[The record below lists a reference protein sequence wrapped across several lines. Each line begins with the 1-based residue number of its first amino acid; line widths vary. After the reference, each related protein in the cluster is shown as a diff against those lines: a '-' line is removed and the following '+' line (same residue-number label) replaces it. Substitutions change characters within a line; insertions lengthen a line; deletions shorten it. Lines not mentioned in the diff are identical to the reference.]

1 MKNEKMSRA
10 RQAYCRPETW
20 AVPCE
25 SHPLMGPSVHA
36 DGYHWHEED
45 GDPLDWNN
53 GGLPPGYTT
62 GTFQFKSVWDTS
74 VKELQNGQSVVID
87 ID

>member
-1 MKNEKMSRA
+1 MKNEKMSRV

-25 SHPLMGPSVHA
+25 FHPLMGPSVHA
-36 DGYHWHEED
+36 DGYQWHEED
-45 GDPLDWNN
+45 GDLLDWNN
-53 GGLPPGYTT
+53 GGLPPGYESESS
-62 GTFQFKSVWDTS
+62 TFQSKSVWDAS
-74 VKELQNGQSVVID
+74 VKELQSVVID